1 MGAEAKFNANFE
13 SKKKPVQQVVGKW
26 RKKLQGGQPGFRWND
41 SNQQKGRDK
50 PASVDVRPD
59 WPVKAQITYQELT
72 KLSVDVPVGEEVL
85 ACGTL
90 QYYDKSFDRLSTKAE
105 KKLDAAAGERTVH
118 RATTSDDPHIA
129 ALHDAK
135 EHADV
140 RVYGTDAILAV
151 IMAAPRSSHSWDI
164 VVNRVGNKLFFDK
177 RLHTPI
183 DTTSCNETR
192 PDAPGAQHDD
202 DDEESL
208 NFHERLTMEASHV
221 NACFVPQVPTAAAP
235 APRPL
240 PSPPPPPRPL
250 PPPPPHRPLLP
261 PPAGIRPLTAA
272 KYAFKDAAQPFTADE
287 GAPPPLEK
295 AYRYTKFTLGKKPK
309 GDEVD
314 NRVSLMVRAEL
325 DCMIKGKQE
334 EDLTARVYALN
345 EVDPK
350 LTGGIDWRQKLDSM
364 RGAVLATELK
374 NNSNKLAKWTLQA
387 ILANADVI
395 KLGYV
400 SRAHV
405 KKADS
410 HVILGTDVKKPR
422 EFATQVNLQMPNAW
436 GILRHIID
444 LCLAFD
450 EGKYLL
456 LKDPNK
462 PVVRL
467 YSIPLDAFD
476 DEYRD
481 AAPLEDGADG
491 DEEY

>member
-1 MGAEAKFNANFE
+1 MRFASDEPK
-13 SKKKPVQQVVGKW
+13 S
-26 RKKLQGGQPGFRWND
+26 RD
-41 SNQQKGRDK
+41 S
-50 PASVDVRPD
+50 SVD
-59 WPVKAQITYQELT
+59 
-72 KLSVDVPVGEEVL
+72 
-85 ACGTL
+85 
-90 QYYDKSFDRLSTKAE
+90 
-105 KKLDAAAGERTVH
+105 
-118 RATTSDDPHIA
+118 
-129 ALHDAK
+129 
-135 EHADV
+135 
-140 RVYGTDAILAV
+140 
-151 IMAAPRSSHSWDI
+151 
-164 VVNRVGNKLFFDK
+164 
-177 RLHTPI
+177 
-183 DTTSCNETR
+183 
-192 PDAPGAQHDD
+192 
-202 DDEESL
+202 
-208 NFHERLTMEASHV
+208 
-221 NACFVPQVPTAAAP
+221 
-235 APRPL
+235 
-240 PSPPPPPRPL
+240 L
-250 PPPPPHRPLLP
+250 PPPPPQVLQ
-261 PPAGIRPLTAA
+261 PLTAA
-272 KYAFKDAAQPFTADE
+272 KYAFKDAAQPFAADE

-476 DEYRD
+476 DDYRD
-481 AAPLEDGADG
+481 APPIDDEGG